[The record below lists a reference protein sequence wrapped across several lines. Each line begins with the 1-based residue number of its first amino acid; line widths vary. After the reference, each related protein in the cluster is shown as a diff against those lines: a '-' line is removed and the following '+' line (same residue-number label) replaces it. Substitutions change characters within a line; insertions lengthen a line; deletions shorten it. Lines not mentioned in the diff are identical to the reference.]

1 MYLSAA
7 GVMSYLFNAL
17 VTVAIVMW
25 AATLHEVA
33 HGYTA
38 YLCGDT
44 TAKDEGPLSLN
55 PFKHLDPFGSVVLP
69 LIMVLLGGP
78 VFGYAKPVPYNPWR
92 LRHRRHDEVLVALSG
107 PASNIVQ
114 AAVGALVFR
123 AVIGL
128 WPMAVVQAPL
138 LLEVVT
144 DYVWVNLVLCFF
156 NLIPLPPLDGSHV
169 IGFFLK
175 GKALSAYYRVQQ
187 YAMPVLIIVLYL
199 LPDFLHVNPLGAYFS
214 TTAGNLYDLMLWGG
228 GL

>member
-1 MYLSAA
+1 MYLTGA
-7 GVMSYLFNAL
+7 GVLSHLLDA
-17 VTVAIVMW
+17 VITVAIVMW

-38 YLCGDT
+38 YLCGDP
-44 TAKDEGPLSLN
+44 TAKEEGRLSLN
-55 PFKHLDPFGSVVLP
+55 PLKHLDPFGSVVLP
-69 LIMVLLGGP
+69 LVMVLLGGP

-92 LRHRRHDEVLVALSG
+92 LRHRRRDEVLVALSG
-107 PASNIVQ
+107 PASNLVQ

-123 AVIGL
+123 AVVAL
-128 WPMAVVQAPL
+128 WPMALLQAPVL
-138 LLEVVT
+138 VQVLA

-175 GKALSAYYRVQQ
+175 GRALDAYYRVQR
-187 YAMPVLIIVLYL
+187 YAMPVLIVVLYL
-199 LPDFLHVNPLGAYFS
+199 LPDFLHVNPLGAYFDV
-214 TTAGNLYDLMLWGG
+214 TAGSLYDVMLWGG

>member
-1 MYLSAA
+1 
-7 GVMSYLFNAL
+7 MSYLFNAL

-44 TAKDEGPLSLN
+44 TAKDEGRLSLS

-92 LRHRRHDEVLVALSG
+92 LRHRRRDEVLVALSG

-114 AAVGALVFR
+114 AAIGALVFR
-123 AVIGL
+123 AVIGF

-138 LLEVVT
+138 LLEVLA

-175 GKALSAYYRVQQ
+175 GKALSAYYRVQR
-187 YAMPVLIIVLYL
+187 YAMPVLVIVLYL

-214 TTAGNLYDLMLWGG
+214 ATAGNLYALML
-228 GL
+228 

>member
-44 TAKDEGPLSLN
+44 TAKDEGRLSLS

-92 LRHRRHDEVLVALSG
+92 LRHRRRDEVLVALSG

-114 AAVGALVFR
+114 AAIGALVFR
-123 AVIGL
+123 AVIGF

-138 LLEVVT
+138 LLEVLA

-175 GKALSAYYRVQQ
+175 GKALSAYYRVQR
-187 YAMPVLIIVLYL
+187 YAMPVLVIVLYL

-214 TTAGNLYDLMLWGG
+214 ATAGNLYALML
-228 GL
+228 